1 MVVDRVRK
9 RPPGPLFPPEQD
21 GYVHSAVLLA
31 GLCFDESG
39 HLALEIFIVMCSFAA
54 YVQPFPNH
62 DSMNRRGVA
71 VIRF

>member
-9 RPPGPLFPPEQD
+9 RSPGPLFPPEQD

-31 GLCFDESG
+31 GLCFDE
-39 HLALEIFIVMCSFAA
+39 MYSFAA